1 MQIKVFSERAKA
13 MRKKDS
19 GKGKNKL
26 TFKSEWLMRFAA
38 ISIAFLVWLVVNIT
52 ISPNTT
58 FVINNV
64 PVSIDTFGTAT
75 AELGLDVISAD
86 TQYVSITVNGN
97 RQVVGGLTA
106 EDIEVHTVLN
116 NVVASGTHEVGL
128 YAEPL
133 SGLGEFEIININPSV
148 LYVKFDR
155 IVSRTFTIESNIS
168 GVSVPEGYI
177 VKSPVLDNSEIT
189 ITGPEGEVNKIDKVL
204 IEASF
209 TGEFTSSA
217 TSSAPIVLL
226 DNLGNEIAQDD
237 FTLSVSEVSLTVP
250 ILQKA
255 FLNLEVSY
263 NNIPSS
269 INLEELP
276 ITLSATTIEVAGP
289 SESIAQTDSINIG
302 YIDMSKVSGGESF
315 TFEVLLPS
323 GYDNISNV
331 SQVTA
336 SVSTNLYS
344 ESFRVTNINVI
355 NRPTNKEITT
365 LTNSISNVVIVGP
378 EEIIENIEAGDIVAE
393 VDLSEIT
400 LASGEN
406 IVAAK
411 IMINGYDNVWYNGE
425 YTVNIRVSE

>member
-1 MQIKVFSERAKA
+1 

-19 GKGKNKL
+19 GKGINKL
-26 TFKSEWLMRFAA
+26 TFKNEWLMRFAA
-38 ISIAFLVWLVVNIT
+38 IFIAFLVWLIVNVT

-64 PVSIDTFGTAT
+64 PVSINTIGTAT

-106 EDIEVHTVLN
+106 SDIEVNTILN
-116 NVVASGTHEVGL
+116 NVVSSGTHEVAL

-133 SGLGEFEIININPSV
+133 SGLGEFEIVNINPSV

-168 GVSVPEGYI
+168 GVSVPDGYI
-177 VKSPVLDNSEIT
+177 VKSPVLDNNEIT
-189 ITGPEGEVNKIDKVL
+189 VTGPESEVNKIDE
-204 IEASF
+204 IEISASF
-209 TGEFTSSA
+209 TGEFTASA
-217 TSSAPIVLL
+217 TSSAPVILK
-226 DNLGNEIAQDD
+226 DNLGNEIDQDD
-237 FTLSVSEVSLTVP
+237 FTLSVSEVAITVP
-250 ILQKA
+250 VLQKA
-255 FLNLEVSY
+255 VLNLEISY
-263 NNIPSS
+263 NNTPSS
-269 INLEELP
+269 INLDELP
-276 ITLSATTIEVAGP
+276 IVLSTKTIEVAGP
-289 SESIAQTDSINIG
+289 AESIAQTDSLNIG

-315 TFEVLLPS
+315 TFDILLPT

-331 SQVTA
+331 TQVTA
-336 SVSTNLYS
+336 SVSSDIET
-344 ESFRVTNINVI
+344 ESFRVTNINTI
-355 NRPTNKEITT
+355 NRPTNREITL
-365 LTNSISNVVIVGP
+365 LTNSIADVLIVGP
-378 EEIIENIEAGDIVAE
+378 QDVLEEIEAGDIVAE

-400 LASGEN
+400 LSQGEN
-406 IVAAK
+406 IVTAK